1 MVCSLPGEKIKV
13 VRFPSRETIRMVAA
27 DRKVCSA
34 CSGIRCGL
42 AGNAALPLDVVI
54 KAATS
59 LLTHVGLIV
68 SRMFRKSP
76 VELLKFG
83 VGPAILPNQRGISK
97 PRKEPLPRWHPKT

>member
-1 MVCSLPGEKIKV
+1 
-13 VRFPSRETIRMVAA
+13 MVAA

-34 CSGIRCGL
+34 CSGIRYGL